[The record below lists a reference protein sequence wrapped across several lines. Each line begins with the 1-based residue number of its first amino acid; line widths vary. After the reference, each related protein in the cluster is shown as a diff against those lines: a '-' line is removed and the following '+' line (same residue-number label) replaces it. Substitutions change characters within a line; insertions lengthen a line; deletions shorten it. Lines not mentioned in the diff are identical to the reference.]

1 VNGEQHVKELI
12 SILQRELKT
21 FTALSEL
28 LIIEEK
34 GLVECDNN
42 LLLDVL
48 GRQEDVLSSI
58 ACLEKSRM
66 EVVSRISKS
75 FGLESETMTV
85 SQIADRIE
93 QPGKRE
99 LREVAHVLRETQ
111 ENLRQKKATNT
122 LLIRQGATMVENNLR
137 YLVRRFGKGNT
148 DSGTYS
154 AQAQTH
160 SVTGRIG
167 VDGRM

>member
-1 VNGEQHVKELI
+1 MNGESHVTELI
-12 SILQRELKT
+12 SIQHREIRT
-21 FTALSEL
+21 FTALAEL

-34 GLVECDNN
+34 ALVECDNN

-66 EVVSRISKS
+66 EVVSRIAES
-75 FGLESETMTV
+75 FGLDSETVTV
-85 SQIADRIE
+85 SQIADRVE
-93 QPGKRE
+93 QPQKRE
-99 LREVAHVLRETQ
+99 LGEVSHVLMEIQ
-111 ENLRQKKATNT
+111 ENLRQKKNTNV
-122 LLIRQGATMVENNLR
+122 LLIRQGITMVENNLR

-154 AQAQTH
+154 AQARTGA
-160 SVTGRIG
+160 VTGSIG
-167 VDGRM
+167 VDGRL